1 MESELVPHQ
10 KDKEENGVGN
20 VVTDNNNIGD
30 LDDATIKVQKVV
42 SRIEE
47 GLKNEGNTVPE
58 LEINSISPERVARRK
73 TKPKRHGLVKRELTP
88 VRLLGDGIG
97 GRNNKVDD
105 PNNITNNGVKDRSS
119 SSTSE
124 VNIPLNIYMKRL
136 FHSFSFSEFK
146 PTRQF

>member
-1 MESELVPHQ
+1 MESE

-30 LDDATIKVQKVV
+30 LDDSKVQKVV
-42 SRIEE
+42 SKIEE
-47 GLKNEGNTVPE
+47 GLKNEENTVPQ
-58 LEINSISPERVARRK
+58 LEIHSVSPERVARRK

-97 GRNNKVDD
+97 GRNKVDD
-105 PNNITNNGVKDRSS
+105 PNSITNNGVKDRSS

-124 VNIPLNIYMKRL
+124 VNIPLMIVQVL
-136 FHSFSFSEFK
+136 FISYLLFSEFK
-146 PTRQF
+146 PTR